1 MYTYQM
7 VGIADEN
14 GKTYECL
21 YGEYNKEE
29 GFKFNESIEPII
41 EDKGWREVV
50 NILFHEDLW
59 KLKQDPVKKMTLEE
73 LEKEL
78 GYKVK
83 IVEEENLEKK
93 EKKQS
98 DEDKKEINEVCKLF
112 NNLFGIDLDPKNY
125 Y

>member
-14 GKTYECL
+14 SKTYECL

-78 GYKVK
+78 GYKVQ
-83 IVEEENLEKK
+83 IVGEEPK
-93 EKKQS
+93 EKEKELS
-98 DEDKKEINEVCKLF
+98 EEDKRLIDNTLDVLNSF
-112 NNLFGIDLDPKNY
+112 FGTNVDPKNFY
-125 Y
+125 

>member
-78 GYKVK
+78 GYKVQ
-83 IVEEENLEKK
+83 IVGEEPKEKK
-93 EKKQS
+93 EELSEK
-98 DEDKKEINEVCKLF
+98 DKRLINNTCDVLNSF
-112 NNLFGIDLDPKNY
+112 FGTNFDPKNY